1 MKAATARTALAFGA
15 VLVML
20 HSSSMGSVSA
30 APRVAKFKNNGAYIN
45 VSGWLG
51 NGCTSFYLY
60 AGKSGTTSA
69 PTTDLYYNVYDA
81 CSHQWL
87 AHGGGQIANSALMV
101 SKNRATLKRTA
112 AAAASFSVE
121 GTTGA
126 IALTLTSDGL
136 YSSSYSGHSRWEYAG
151 HVYQQHGS
159 WTSTTATVSGTLLG
173 LVVEHGSGGFG
184 DSRDKFIEFDRG
196 N

>member
-1 MKAATARTALAFGA
+1 MKAATTRTAVAVSA

-20 HSSSMGSVSA
+20 HSSSMGTISA

-45 VSGWLG
+45 VSGWLA
-51 NGCTSFYLY
+51 NGCTWFYLD

-69 PTTDLYYNVYDA
+69 PTTYLYYDVRDA
-81 CSHQWL
+81 CSDQWL
-87 AHGGGQIANSALMV
+87 AYGGGQIANSALTV
-101 SKNRATLKRTA
+101 SKKGATLTLTPA
-112 AAAASFSVE
+112 ATASFSVE

-136 YSSSYSGHSRWEYAG
+136 FSSWYSGHSRSEYAG
-151 HVYQQHGS
+151 HVYQHHGS
-159 WTSTTATVSGTLLG
+159 WTSTSATVSGTLLG
-173 LVVEHGSGGFG
+173 FVVEHGSGGFG
-184 DSRDKFIEFDRG
+184 DSREKFMEFDRG